1 MEKYQ
6 GWKNHAT
13 WLVALHLSN
22 TQYIHESVQ
31 EIVDVENDN
40 YDASKQVY
48 DYVYDCITDVGT
60 GQSDWGLMMMDM
72 INSVLDDVDFVE
84 IVESYREQ

>member
-1 MEKYQ
+1 MEKYL

-22 TQYIHESVQ
+22 TQYIHNAVQ
-31 EIVDVENDN
+31 EIVDAENDN

-48 DYVYDCITDVGT
+48 DYVYDCIAKMISGESPWQWMMRDV
-60 GQSDWGLMMMDM
+60 
-72 INSVLDDVDFVE
+72 INSVIDDVDFVE
-84 IVESYREQ
+84 IVESYREH